1 MSRFEM
7 IEKLVEARVAECKK
21 QNLEKF
27 GNNDFMRQNE
37 NPDTWRKHYKS
48 YPMRSRTMPQFS
60 LTGEYNRYY
69 G

>member
-1 MSRFEM
+1 MSRFEI

-27 GNNDFMRQNE
+27 GNNNFARENE
-37 NPDTWRKHYKS
+37 NADKWRKHYKT
-48 YPMRSRTMPQFS
+48 YPMRSKKFPMFS
-60 LTGEYNRYY
+60 LVGEYNRYY